1 MKLAE
6 TKFRVLFNNA
16 FVKLLDLE
24 AEQIAWMVR
33 EAAKMMTTDKWDS
46 NTTAHL
52 MGEDMD
58 CWQHDMVMRSGQVIV
73 LEAVPYP
80 IGSLILWTPDYSDET
95 MPQPGS
101 PETTY
106 MNYPDDFLDH
116 LGKDRKELG
125 VFKVEDGVGYK

>member
-1 MKLAE
+1 MKLSE
-6 TKFRVLFNNA
+6 TKFRVLFNSS

-33 EAAKMMTTDKWDS
+33 EAANMMTTDKWHD
-46 NTTAHL
+46 NTTSHL

-58 CWQHDMVMRSGQVIV
+58 CWQHDMVLRSGDVIT
-73 LEAVPYP
+73 LEGVPYP
-80 IGSLILWTPDYSDET
+80 IGSLILWTPNYAELT
-95 MPQPGS
+95 LPKPGS

-106 MNYPDDFLDH
+106 MNYPDDFLEY

-125 VFKVEDGVGYK
+125 VFKEGEGVSYK